1 MCKPHLPTD
10 RPNRRL
16 CQVLR
21 VIPSSRSDSH
31 YPTQL
36 PFFLT
41 TMIVQAI
48 LAILITHYCI
58 SLYRRSK
65 LRHIPTLGYSWPL
78 LSYITAF
85 KYEKHGFKL
94 VEEGYRKFPNK
105 VWKIRTLDE
114 QAGDGW
120 YIIANG
126 TQSVEDISKAP
137 NDQLSSTIFFGSVV
151 RLGMKKNIVLQ
162 YHEMYRE
169 IRDTLE
175 DSLKLTSTGDEWV
188 TLPLSQTILEACARV
203 YARLVVGHPH
213 SENPEYTRIFAGAV
227 KHILEGKNLRV
238 YPKFLRPFIS
248 RVSINTHGD
257 IQRLADLIEPLL
269 KAIKREEKK
278 HNGDDWPEKPK
289 NILSWTLDEA
299 QRSGASELPCDIAKR
314 LYLTALS
321 LEGISR
327 TVALALYELSIRPAS
342 VYLNEI
348 REEVRAV
355 IEEVARFSPA
365 PDQDALKLYEEQRG
379 WEKIAIDMMH
389 KLDSFVKEVL
399 RYHDNQPVHLGSRVL
414 KDFVFS
420 DGTFIPAGST
430 LFVNSRGAHM
440 DEELL
445 ENADTFNGFRY
456 FKEQDQDQPRA
467 LAEQVGARDP
477 LTRTAFAYYT
487 FGYGKHAC
495 PGRFTASYIIKTML
509 ARILTDY
516 DFELT
521 ESTQVY
527 AETHRFPDESA
538 MEMRFR
544 KKVEE

>member
-1 MCKPHLPTD
+1 
-10 RPNRRL
+10 
-16 CQVLR
+16 
-21 VIPSSRSDSH
+21 
-31 YPTQL
+31 
-36 PFFLT
+36 
-41 TMIVQAI
+41 MIVQAI

-137 NDQLSSTIFFGSVV
+137 NDQLSSTIFFGSDITTNPYHVNVV

-175 DSLKLTSTGDEWV
+175 DSLKLTSTGDGEAQSEKTCPFSRLLTCLPPPSEWV

-248 RVSINTHGD
+248 RVSIKTHGD

-278 HNGDDWPEKPK
+278 HNGDDWPEKPR

-299 QRSGASELPCDIAKR
+299 RRSGVSELPCDIAKR

-342 VYLNEI
+342 VYLNDI
-348 REEVRAV
+348 REEVRTV

-365 PDQDALKLYEEQRG
+365 PNQDALKLYEEQRG